1 MCQKVARK
9 IAILNYLFVKNSPR
23 RINKNGQ
30 YNGLTGSHSYIGKSW
45 LILKVTRR
53 DLNNFIIRF
62 YITTPFWGLLLKYN
76 VI

>member
-1 MCQKVARK
+1 MQSDFVTKIKHSDSVTRIKRK
-9 IAILNYLFVKNSPR
+9 HNI
-23 RINKNGQ
+23 Q
-30 YNGLTGSHSYIGKSW
+30 IGKDF
-45 LILKVTRR
+45 TRR

>member
-1 MCQKVARK
+1 MKRLALKTTPKKGRMPRMKNPVNNK
-9 IAILNYLFVKNSPR
+9 INSLLNSKP
-23 RINKNGQ
+23 
-30 YNGLTGSHSYIGKSW
+30 SHITRMVSVIERDF
-45 LILKVTRR
+45 TRR

>member
-1 MCQKVARK
+1 MEYSK
-9 IAILNYLFVKNSPR
+9 IK
-23 RINKNGQ
+23 
-30 YNGLTGSHSYIGKSW
+30 
-45 LILKVTRR
+45 LILEKENKWKKKKRRSDGRRESVNILQDFTRR